1 MEELIPL
8 INKLQ
13 DVFSHLGHSN
23 VPIDLPQIVVVGSQ
37 SAGKSSVLESIVG
50 KEFLPRGDGLCTRRP
65 LILQLY
71 HPQKSQPEN
80 NYSNHHQ
87 PPEWAEFLHLPNKK
101 FFDFEA
107 VKQEI
112 VDDTE
117 KVSGGNKGITKT
129 PIRLRVYSPNVL
141 TLTLVDLPGI
151 TRNPVGDQPVS
162 VANCL
167 PSLV

>member
-1 MEELIPL
+1 MRMEELIPL

-13 DVFSHLGHSN
+13 DVFSHLGHSK

-71 HPQKSQPEN
+71 HTQTVQPEN
-80 NYSNHHQ
+80 KNGNLLRSQ
-87 PPEWAEFLHLPNKK
+87 PEWAEFLHLPNKK
-101 FFDFEA
+101 FYDFEE
-107 VKQEI
+107 VKREI
-112 VDDTE
+112 VQDTE
-117 KVSGGNKGITKT
+117 RVSGGNKGITKT

-151 TRNPVGDQPVS
+151 TRNPVGDQPVR
-162 VANCL
+162 
-167 PSLV
+167 